1 MNIIL
6 CNTWRS
12 LNSNIV
18 DYRDLQGKTYTG
30 RYYTEDGYSTETV
43 EGVPM
48 SVPINIETDTKYF
61 SGVPV
66 LELNGD
72 PLTIRFKIKFTFN
85 VNDVI
90 DTPSFAYNYVFSK
103 DNHCGYF
110 ITNIIQKAPQV
121 LEITAKRDVMSGNFR
136 NMKIRLKTETLP
148 DLSPTNSTYA
158 ITEYPI
164 NNIPI
169 TNTSSQALSK
179 DLVNNID
186 YPWGRLYVVLSQNK
200 TDVPDLQKL
209 ASQGDIADLLKNMSF
224 SSLESFT
231 DNFDG
236 TKSSI
241 RLLGENPTEINGLIN
256 QNMSAIV
263 PGGYYFITG
272 QYSMEKLL
280 NLLRD
285 DPHYANIVQ
294 DMWWSPLTFGGGD
307 NAISL
312 EGIGKE
318 SGITMYD
325 IGAHQSTW
333 GTFAIDVNLQE
344 WFSQYSLQ
352 WAGQE
357 IKWSPSD
364 YGTSG
369 KQIYYWQITLASSS
383 SDTDKLKLYFSR
395 EDEHPHDYDSAIQ
408 IGVISVPVVKINP
421 VTRSFT
427 TSLQSSFYSILTG
440 NTLGLLG
447 YTASNIGK
455 DNDNDD
461 EDGGD
466 KEKVNPIMKM
476 LADIF
481 SGIAGTLLFSGSVA
495 PLKDAQNAVATGG
508 GVGSNSYTNGNMVP
522 TIVKSYPGSLGFAI
536 ANSAIHTPNG
546 SPVKTVGE
554 IYKFNQLEESKFYSG
569 DLIGDEH
576 LEAGVGEE
584 LNRIL
589 NNGIFVYDPTD

>member
-30 RYYTEDGYSTETV
+30 TYVTEDGYRSETV
-43 EGVPM
+43 EDVPM
-48 SVPINIETDTKYF
+48 SVPINIDTDTKYF

-66 LELNGD
+66 LESNGD
-72 PLTIRFKIKFTFN
+72 PLTVRFKIKFTYN
-85 VNDVI
+85 VI
-90 DTPSFAYNYVFSK
+90 DTANFPYNYVFSK

-121 LEITAKRDVMSGNFR
+121 LEITAKRDVMNGNFR

-148 DLSPTNSTYA
+148 DLEPTDYVGA
-158 ITEYPI
+158 IVGYPI

-169 TNTSSQALSK
+169 TDTSSKVLSEN
-179 DLVNNID
+179 LVD
-186 YPWGRLYVVLSQNK
+186 YVNHGWGRLYMVLSQNK
-200 TDVPDLQKL
+200 TDVPNLQKL
-209 ASQGDIADLLKNMSF
+209 ASQGDIADLLKSMSF

-231 DNFDG
+231 HNFDG
-236 TKSSI
+236 TESGV
-241 RLLGENPTEINGLIN
+241 RLLAENPTESNSLIN
-256 QNMSAIV
+256 LNMSGIV
-263 PGGYYFITG
+263 AGGYYFMTG
-272 QYSMEKLL
+272 QYSMEKLF

-294 DMWWSPLTFGGGD
+294 DMWWSPLTFGKA
-307 NAISL
+307 NKAIQL
-312 EGIGKE
+312 DGIGKE
-318 SGITMYD
+318 AGVTFYEGD
-325 IGAHQSTW
+325 GHQTLH
-333 GTFAIDVNLQE
+333 GTFNINVNLQE
-344 WFSQYSLQ
+344 WFSQYSIQ

-364 YGTSG
+364 YGDYG
-369 KQIYYWQITLASSS
+369 RQEYYWQITRAISS
-383 SDTDKLKLYFSR
+383 SDTDKLKLYFLR
-395 EDEHPHDYDSAIQ
+395 TNEFPHDYNSAIQ

-508 GVGSNSYTNGNMVP
+508 GAGNNSYTNGNMVP
-522 TIVKSYPGSLGFAI
+522 TIVKSYPGQLGFNI
-536 ANSAIHTPNG
+536 ANSATNTPNG
-546 SPVKTVGE
+546 SPVNSVAA
-554 IYKFNQLEESKFYSG
+554 IYKFKDLKELKAYSG
-569 DLIGDEH
+569 ELIGDEH
-576 LEAGVGEE
+576 LEAGVGAEI
-584 LNRIL
+584 NRIL
-589 NNGIFVYDPTD
+589 NSGIFVYDPTD

>member
-1 MNIIL
+1 MDIIL
-6 CNTWRS
+6 ANTWRMP
-12 LNSNIV
+12 NSGIV
-18 DYRDLQGKTYTG
+18 NYSDLQGWTIENDYVD
-30 RYYTEDGYSTETV
+30 EDGVTTSYGSSLESV
-43 EGVPM
+43 RIDRYIRPRFFYGVPM
-48 SVPINIETDTKYF
+48 
-61 SGVPV
+61 
-66 LELNGD
+66 LESNGD
-72 PLTIRFKIKFTFN
+72 PLTIKVKIKFNGSTQSA
-85 VNDVI
+85 
-90 DTPSFAYNYVFSK
+90 SFPYNYIYVRW
-103 DNHCGYF
+103 DEGYF
-110 ITNIIQKAPQV
+110 ITNIVQKAPMV
-121 LEITAKRDVMSGNFR
+121 FEVTGKRDVMGIDFKKL
-136 NMKIRLKTETLP
+136 KIRLKTETLS
-148 DLSPTNSTYA
+148 DLKPTDPVEKIVNYPISNIPQTNSSVSTL
-158 ITEYPI
+158 
-164 NNIPI
+164 NK
-169 TNTSSQALSK
+169 S
-179 DLVNNID
+179 LVDNSVSD
-186 YPWGRLYVVLSQNK
+186 GRLYMVLSQNK

-236 TKSSI
+236 TKSDI
-241 RLLGENPTEINGLIN
+241 RYMGSQAGGVRS
-256 QNMSAIV
+256 MSQIV
-263 PGGYYFITG
+263 SGGYYFMTG
-272 QYSMEKLL
+272 DYSTQNLF

-285 DPHYANIVQ
+285 DPHFANIVQ
-294 DMWWSPLTFGGGD
+294 DMWWSPFTFGL
-307 NAISL
+307 ASTTPAL
-312 EGIGKE
+312 EGIGKK
-318 SGITMYD
+318 SGITLYQ
-325 IGAHQSTW
+325 GGLHQSTF
-333 GTFAIDVNLQE
+333 GDFTINVNMQE
-344 WFSQYSLQ
+344 WFSKYSIQ

-357 IKWSPSD
+357 ITWSPSD

-369 KQIYYWQITLASSS
+369 KQLYYWRVTRAVSS
-383 SDTDKLKLYFSR
+383 SDSDKLALFLSQGVN
-395 EDEHPHDYDSAIQ
+395 DDIQ

-508 GVGSNSYTNGNMVP
+508 GAGSNSYTSGGIIP
-522 TIVKSYPGSLGFAI
+522 KLVKFYPGDLGFKI

-546 SPVKTVGE
+546 SPVKAVNKIVE
-554 IYKFNQLEESKFYSG
+554 FKDLKSFKSYSG
-569 DLIGDEH
+569 ELISNSRELD
-576 LEAGVGEE
+576 AGVNEE

-589 NNGIFVYDPTD
+589 NNGIYVYNTSPYAEEE

>member
-6 CNTWRS
+6 CSTWRNQ
-12 LNSNIV
+12 NSNIV
-18 DYRDLQGKTYTG
+18 DYRDLQNKTYTAT
-30 RYYTEDGYSTETV
+30 YLTEDGYSSETV
-43 EGVPM
+43 ENVPV
-48 SVPINIETDTKYF
+48 SVTINSESKYF
-61 SGVPV
+61 KGIPV
-66 LELNGD
+66 LESNGD
-72 PLTIRFKIKFTFN
+72 PLTIRFKIKFTYN
-85 VNDVI
+85 VI
-90 DTPSFAYNYVFSK
+90 DTPSFTYNYVFSK

-136 NMKIRLKTETLP
+136 NMKIRIKTETLP
-148 DLSPTNSTYA
+148 ALAPTDSVYE
-158 ITEYPI
+158 ITSYPI

-169 TNTSSQALSK
+169 TNTTSQALSK
-179 DLVNNID
+179 NLVD
-186 YPWGRLYVVLSQNK
+186 YVNYGWGRLYMVLSQNK
-200 TDVPDLQKL
+200 TDVANLQKL

-231 DNFDG
+231 DNFNG
-236 TKSSI
+236 TKSSL
-241 RLLGENPTEINGLIN
+241 RHLGDNPTESNSLN
-256 QNMSAIV
+256 NLNMSGIV
-263 PGGYYFITG
+263 AGGYYFMSG
-272 QYSMEKLL
+272 QYSMEKLF

-294 DMWWSPLTFGGGD
+294 DMWWTPLTFGRVSK
-307 NAISL
+307 AIQL
-312 EGIGKE
+312 DGIGKE
-318 SGITMYD
+318 AGVTFYEGD
-325 IGAHQSTW
+325 GHQTIY
-333 GTFAIDVNLQE
+333 GTFDIDVNLQE

-364 YGTSG
+364 FGSSGT
-369 KQIYYWQITLASSS
+369 QQYYWQVSRAISS
-383 SDTDKLKLYFSR
+383 SDTDKLALYFLR
-395 EDEHPHDYDSAIQ
+395 ENEHPQKYDSAIQ

-447 YTASNIGK
+447 YTASNIGN
-455 DNDNDD
+455 DNDDD

-495 PLKDAQNAVATGG
+495 PLRDAQNAVATGG
-508 GVGSNSYTNGNMVP
+508 GAGSNSYASGNVVP
-522 TIVKSYPGSLGFAI
+522 TIVRSYPGNLGFEI
-536 ANSAIHTPNG
+536 ANSAVDTPNG
-546 SPVKTVGE
+546 TPVKSATV
-554 IYKFNQLEESKFYSG
+554 IHKISDLKESKAYSG
-569 DLIGDEH
+569 ELIGDDS

-584 LNRIL
+584 INRIL
-589 NNGIFVYDPTD
+589 NSGIFVYDPTD

>member
-12 LNSNIV
+12 QDSIIV
-18 DYRDLQGKTYTG
+18 DYRDLQDKTYTAT
-30 RYYTEDGYSTETV
+30 YLTEDGYSSETV
-43 EGVPM
+43 ENVPV
-48 SVPINIETDTKYF
+48 SVTINRESKYF
-61 SGVPV
+61 KGIPV
-66 LELNGD
+66 LEPNGD
-72 PLTIRFKIKFTFN
+72 PLTIRFKIKFTYN
-85 VNDVI
+85 VSDVI
-90 DTPSFAYNYVFSK
+90 DTPSFAYNYVYSK

-136 NMKIRLKTETLP
+136 NMKIRLKTKTLS
-148 DLSPTNSTYA
+148 DLKPTDYA
-158 ITEYPI
+158 GKIVEYPI
-164 NNIPI
+164 SNIP
-169 TNTSSQALSK
+169 TTDTSSKVLSEN
-179 DLVNNID
+179 LVD
-186 YPWGRLYVVLSQNK
+186 YTNHGWGRLYMVLSQNK
-200 TDVPDLQKL
+200 TDVPNLQKL

-231 DNFDG
+231 QNFNG
-236 TKSSI
+236 TKSS
-241 RLLGENPTEINGLIN
+241 RRHLGENPTESNGLIN
-256 QNMSAIV
+256 LNMSGIV
-263 PGGYYFITG
+263 AGGYYFISG
-272 QYSMEKLL
+272 QYSMETLF

-294 DMWWSPLTFGGGD
+294 DMWWSPLTFGKA
-307 NAISL
+307 NKAIQL
-312 EGIGKE
+312 DGIGKE
-318 SGITMYD
+318 AGVTFYE
-325 IGAHQSTW
+325 GGGHQTLY
-333 GTFAIDVNLQE
+333 GTFDIDVNLQE

-364 YGTSG
+364 YGAYGT
-369 KQIYYWQITLASSS
+369 QQYYWHVSRAISS
-383 SDTDKLKLYFSR
+383 SDTDKLTLYFLR
-395 EDEHPHDYDSAIQ
+395 ENEYAQNYKSAIQ

-455 DNDNDD
+455 DKGDD

-495 PLKDAQNAVATGG
+495 PLRDAQNAVATGG
-508 GVGSNSYTNGNMVP
+508 GAGSNSYTGGNVVP
-522 TIVKSYPGSLGFAI
+522 TIVKSYPGGLGFAI

-546 SPVKTVGE
+546 SPVRAVGE
-554 IYKFNQLEESKFYSG
+554 IYEFRNLKESKAYSG

-576 LEAGVGEE
+576 LEAGVGAEI
-584 LNRIL
+584 NRIL
-589 NNGIFVYDPTD
+589 NSGIFVYDPTD

>member
-6 CNTWRS
+6 CNTWRNQ
-12 LNSNIV
+12 NSNIV

-30 RYYTEDGYSTETV
+30 RYWTDDGYSTETV

-48 SVPINIETDTKYF
+48 SVPINIETNAMYF

-66 LELNGD
+66 LEPNGD
-72 PLTIRFKIKFTFN
+72 PLTIRFKIKFTYN

-90 DTPSFAYNYVFSK
+90 DTPSFTYNYVFSK

-136 NMKIRLKTETLP
+136 NMKIRIKTKSLP
-148 DLSPTNSTYA
+148 SLAPTDSAYA
-158 ITEYPI
+158 ITSYPI

-169 TNTSSQALSK
+169 TNTTSKVLSK
-179 DLVNNID
+179 NLVDFTNHG
-186 YPWGRLYVVLSQNK
+186 WGRLYMVLSQNK
-200 TDVPDLQKL
+200 TDVANLQKL

-231 DNFDG
+231 QNFNG

-241 RLLGENPTEINGLIN
+241 RHLGENPTESNSLIN
-256 QNMSAIV
+256 LNMSGIV
-263 PGGYYFITG
+263 AGGYYFMTG
-272 QYSMEKLL
+272 QYSMEKLF

-294 DMWWSPLTFGGGD
+294 DMWWTPLTFGRA
-307 NAISL
+307 NEAIQL
-312 EGIGKE
+312 DGIGKE
-318 SGITMYD
+318 AGVTFYEGD
-325 IGAHQSTW
+325 GHQTLY
-333 GTFAIDVNLQE
+333 GTFDIDVNLQE

-364 YGTSG
+364 YGSSG
-369 KQIYYWQITLASSS
+369 TQQYYWQVSRAISS
-383 SDTDKLKLYFSR
+383 SDTDKLTLYFLR
-395 EDEHPHDYDSAIQ
+395 ENEYPRDYDSAIQ
-408 IGVISVPVVKINP
+408 IGVINVPVVKINP

-455 DNDNDD
+455 DNDDDD

-495 PLKDAQNAVATGG
+495 PLRDAQNAVATGG
-508 GVGSNSYTNGNMVP
+508 GAGSNSYAGGNVVP
-522 TIVKSYPGSLGFAI
+522 TIVHSYPGGLGFSI
-536 ANSAIHTPNG
+536 ANSAFANPNG
-546 SPVKTVGE
+546 SPVKSDSV
-554 IYKFNQLEESKFYSG
+554 IYKISDLKESNAYSG
-569 DLIGDEH
+569 ELIGDEH

-584 LNRIL
+584 INRIL
-589 NNGIFVYDPTD
+589 NSGIYVYDPTD

>member
-12 LNSNIV
+12 PNSNIV
-18 DYRDLQGKTYTG
+18 DYRDLQNKTYTG
-30 RYYTEDGYSTETV
+30 VYWTDDGYSTETV
-43 EGVPM
+43 EDVPM
-48 SVPINIETDTKYF
+48 SVAINIDTDTKYF

-66 LELNGD
+66 LESNGD
-72 PLTIRFKIKFTFN
+72 PLTVRFKIKFTYN
-85 VNDVI
+85 VI
-90 DTPSFAYNYVFSK
+90 DTANFPYNYVFSK

-136 NMKIRLKTETLP
+136 NMKIRLKTKTLR
-148 DLSPTNSTYA
+148 DLSPTDSAYA
-158 ITEYPI
+158 ITDYPI
-164 NNIPI
+164 SNIP
-169 TNTSSQALSK
+169 TTDTTSKALSK
-179 DLVNNID
+179 NLVDYANNG
-186 YPWGRLYVVLSQNK
+186 WGRLYMVLSQNK
-200 TDVPDLQKL
+200 TDVANLQKL

-231 DNFDG
+231 QNFNG
-236 TKSSI
+236 TKSSL
-241 RLLGENPTEINGLIN
+241 RNLGENPTESNGLIN
-256 QNMSAIV
+256 LNMSGIV
-263 PGGYYFITG
+263 AGGYYFMTG
-272 QYSMEKLL
+272 QYSMEKLF

-294 DMWWSPLTFGGGD
+294 DMWWTPLTFGKASK
-307 NAISL
+307 AISL
-312 EGIGKE
+312 DGIGKE
-318 SGITMYD
+318 AGVTFYEGD
-325 IGAHQSTW
+325 GHQTLY
-333 GTFAIDVNLQE
+333 GTFDIDVNLQE

-364 YGTSG
+364 YGTG
-369 KQIYYWQITLASSS
+369 GTQQYYWQVSRAISS
-383 SDTDKLKLYFSR
+383 SDTDKLTLYFLR
-395 EDEHPHDYDSAIQ
+395 ENEYPRDYDSAIQ

-495 PLKDAQNAVATGG
+495 PLRDAQNAVATGG
-508 GVGSNSYTNGNMVP
+508 GAGSNSYTSGNVVP
-522 TIVKSYPGSLGFAI
+522 TIVKSYPGGLGFNI

-546 SPVKTVGE
+546 SPVKSVDA
-554 IYKFNQLEESKFYSG
+554 IYKLKDLGESKAYSG
-569 DLIGDEH
+569 ELIGDED

-584 LNRIL
+584 INRIL
-589 NNGIFVYDPTD
+589 NSGIFVYDPTD